1 MKLKYTATKEIEKN
15 IKSPKSKN
23 SHGYDEIPMKILEVN
38 GSVLGSF
45 LLYINY
51 FLNIIAD
58 VSNPVLRAVD
68 TSIMIANHSPS
79 QFIERY

>member
-15 IKSPKSKN
+15 IKSLKSKN

-51 FLNIIAD
+51 FLNIAGKALVAMKCTLLDII
-58 VSNPVLRAVD
+58 VIKYIRICVG
-68 TSIMIANHSPS
+68 
-79 QFIERY
+79 